1 MGATEWGRNRYVAA
15 ATIGLFLV
23 GYSILFM
30 TGASS
35 IRHLLD
41 NLIAGYLIAWGLYGI
56 LTDLPRSEVGKR
68 FVLTTLSITLCI
80 ALAESAV
87 LMRLVDF
94 RHVFGTFDSQNALSS
109 AGRRFDSELLWRHE
123 PYYSFEAEYQGN
135 LGRALCIPPD
145 SSQRV
150 QVRYDGNGFRNAQ
163 DWTQAD
169 IVVIGDSYIEAPMV
183 ADAALSTTLLS
194 RLQGRTV
201 ANLGN
206 SGYGPQ
212 QELGVLKRYGLALQ
226 PKTVIWAFFEGNDFT
241 NTDEY
246 DVKVALMAGKNPR
259 WQDFWFRSLSRN
271 LLSLYFRN
279 ASVCEPNPR
288 IQQYRG
294 RFSDRSNG
302 TMPVFFAPTEVVYP
316 SDEELRRVTEYIL
329 EAARICRE
337 RNIRF
342 IVLFV
347 PEKYR
352 VYHDLANFEVE
363 TEELRSWRVSDL
375 PQRLQRVLVR
385 EDSSIEYVDLTPAL
399 KAESR
404 RGIATYLPDDTHWS
418 TAGHRVAA
426 EVMHRVLASPPG
438 RQSAHLRQL

>member
-1 MGATEWGRNRYVAA
+1 MGGTEWGRQRYVAA
-15 ATIGLFLV
+15 ATIALFLV

-41 NLIAGYLIAWGLYGI
+41 NLIAGYLIAWGLYGL
-56 LTDLPRSEVGKR
+56 LTEVPRAEVGKR
-68 FVLTTLSITLCI
+68 FVLTTLSIALCL
-80 ALAESAV
+80 ALVESTV
-87 LMRLVDF
+87 LLRLVDF
-94 RHVFGTFDSQNALSS
+94 RNVFGTFESQNALSS

-123 PYYSFEAEYQGN
+123 PYYAFEAEYQGN

-150 QVRYDGNGFRNAQ
+150 QVQYDRNGFRNAQ

-183 ADAALSTTLLS
+183 ADDALSTTLLS

-212 QELGVLKRYGLALQ
+212 QELGVLKRFGVALQ

-246 DVKVALMAGKNPR
+246 DVKVALVAGQNPH

-271 LLSLYFRN
+271 LLALYFRTTGT
-279 ASVCEPNPR
+279 CEPNPR
-288 IQQYRG
+288 IQQFRG
-294 RFSDRSNG
+294 RFSDRANG
-302 TMPVFFAPTEVVYP
+302 STPVFFAPTEVVYP
-316 SDEELRRVTEYIL
+316 SDEELRRVTAYIL
-329 EAARICRE
+329 EAAQLCRE
-337 RNIRF
+337 QNIRF

-352 VYHDLANFEVE
+352 VYHDLANFEVG

-375 PQRLQRVLVR
+375 PQRLQRLLAR
-385 EDSSIEYVDLTPAL
+385 EDSSLEYVDLTPAL

-404 RGIATYLPDDTHWS
+404 KGIATYLHDDTHWS
-418 TAGHRVAA
+418 PAGHRVVA
-426 EVMHRVLASPPG
+426 EVMHRVLSSPPV
-438 RQSAHLRQL
+438 RKSVRLRQL